1 MNNKKIGALALAFC
15 LGNLNLQLTSL
26 PAFAGDTQQPCGHC
40 RIDYTRLDLTSDQSN
55 KIQALDRDFQEK
67 YQQIK
72 PAIVENQQKVKR
84 LMASPQSDATEIMMV
99 QQKIDDLQGELRRFA
114 AQILIKKKDC
124 LNPTQ
129 KERLEQMIKE
139 ELIKR
144 GQDKGGVQ
152 ANQVPQRWQKLIRGV
167 EGIFNPDSK

>member
-1 MNNKKIGALALAFC
+1 MNNKKMGALTLAFC
-15 LGNLNLQLTSL
+15 LGISNISL
-26 PAFAGDTQQPCGHC
+26 ASIPAYAADPQQPCGHC
-40 RIDYTRLDLTSDQSN
+40 RIDYTRLDLSADQNN
-55 KIQALDRDFQEK
+55 KIQGLDREFQDK

-72 PAIVENQQKVKR
+72 PAIVENQQKVKK

-114 AQILIKKKDC
+114 AQILIKKKEC

-152 ANQVPQRWQKLIRGV
+152 ANPVPQRWQKLIRGV